1 MYVPEKPFTF
11 TVFLEYFRNNNSD
24 VCVPEKSLNQ
34 SAILKK
40 FFISSQLYFL
50 NILRILIL
58 VYVFQKNP
66 FTNVSAKKVLFRFLI
81 IFLEYFRDFTLGN
94 QFHKCPILVL
104 ELFCDIFV
112 MSWCLMSSRIVLNQ

>member
-11 TVFLEYFRNNNSD
+11 IVFLEYFKDFNSG
-24 VCVPEKSLNQ
+24 VHVPEKSLNRE
-34 SAILKK
+34 STILKR

-66 FTNVSAKKVLFRFLI
+66 FTNVSAKKVLFQFLI
-81 IFLEYFRDFTLGN
+81 IFLEYFGDFTLG
-94 QFHKCPILVL
+94 QPIP
-104 ELFCDIFV
+104 
-112 MSWCLMSSRIVLNQ
+112 